1 MKKVFSQPFLASNAV
16 KEIQCRSV
24 ANTGMKRVLKNI
36 GASENLHLDAT
47 SYDSIIEQA
56 NGDLRHAI
64 ISLQHATNSNLVL
77 PGFGIFS
84 NRNSKQ
90 KTRNAASSRQKDPGC
105 VEDSKD
111 RKYDMLH
118 SIGKLLYAK
127 RDVGTSKLQYD
138 PDKLTSSIGMDAT
151 LLASF
156 LAQNGPG
163 FYSDICDFGEFAD
176 VLSDIDIISKHERE
190 MAFGHGRISKTES
203 QPISSSLIARAIS
216 TTNKVPA
223 KWKFTKIM
231 RPQVLGIEKNA
242 KENLS
247 ALIQIVYKFGRVEG
261 ITDRNL
267 ASSCQNYQVQL
278 HHKNRHG
285 SRGCVEAAL
294 SFRGAYDP
302 RYSSRIGTLNEEGI
316 ITGNGQRK
324 TKRS

>member
-1 MKKVFSQPFLASNAV
+1 
-16 KEIQCRSV
+16 
-24 ANTGMKRVLKNI
+24 MKRILKNI
-36 GASENLHLDAT
+36 GASENLHLDAS

-64 ISLQHATNSNLVL
+64 ISLQHATNSNVGLS
-77 PGFGIFS
+77 GFETFS

-90 KTRNAASSRQKDPGC
+90 KTRSAASSRQKDPSC

-151 LLASF
+151 LLGSF

-247 ALIQIVYKFGRVEG
+247 ALSRSFTSSSVSKELRTETLPHLAKIIKSSYNVTTRIG
-261 ITDRNL
+261 TDQEDVL
-267 ASSCQNYQVQL
+267 KQL
-278 HHKNRHG
+278 
-285 SRGCVEAAL
+285 CL
-294 SFRGAYDP
+294 FRGAYDP
-302 RYSSRIGTLNEEGI
+302 SYSSRIGTLNEEGVSI
-316 ITGNGQRK
+316 GKWT
-324 TKRS
+324 TKN